1 MKNKYKLINQEIQPD
16 GNANADKKQKDRLH
30 KEKKTLHKEKKRSNR
45 GYLCIEVPITIPTKN
60 YQCLKHSAN

>member
-1 MKNKYKLINQEIQPD
+1 MLTLTKNRKTGYI
-16 GNANADKKQKDRLH
+16 KK
-30 KEKKTLHKEKKRSNR
+30 KKRYIKKKKRSNR